1 MQGELDDATSALW
14 NLRHLFSFRFC
25 VTAKRK
31 RNGSGCRFDVEC
43 NVGAAAGPGTRG
55 TSALPYGRGRAA
67 RNGRAKGARRGA
79 GRGRAGRRAALHRTA
94 IPCIQLRNTPQKS
107 FRSSMSALRR
117 TKQIETNFRAGKT
130 FLSET

>member
-25 VTAKRK
+25 VTARRK

-79 GRGRAGRRAALHRTA
+79 GRGRAGRRGPRGATSNGYPMHSIEKHATEELPEQYVRFAANETDRD
-94 IPCIQLRNTPQKS
+94 QL
-107 FRSSMSALRR
+107 
-117 TKQIETNFRAGKT
+117 
-130 FLSET
+130 

>member
-25 VTAKRK
+25 VTARRK

-55 TSALPYGRGRAA
+55 TSALPCGRGRAA
-67 RNGRAKGARRGA
+67 RNPEWARERGAARRGA
-79 GRGRAGRRAALHRTA
+79 RPRRPPRGATSNGYPMHSIEKHATEELPEQYVRFAANETDRD
-94 IPCIQLRNTPQKS
+94 QL
-107 FRSSMSALRR
+107 
-117 TKQIETNFRAGKT
+117 
-130 FLSET
+130 